1 MTASKK
7 ESVPQEV
14 RTLEG
19 EALRGLLKTQKMQQ
33 QDLAE
38 AADIG
43 SKSYLNQILTGLRP
57 LNIEVAASIAAVL
70 GVRIDSFSK
79 RLADQIRQ
87 AHEHVERTY
96 PGHEAEPAP
105 MPAAAEPTRLLRF
118 EAARSERASAWP
130 FRALSPAEYAE
141 ISEGG
146 RSDLEQLARGMY
158 MEARRLKT
166 GAG

>member
-1 MTASKK
+1 MTTKTALAQEIK
-7 ESVPQEV
+7 EA
-14 RTLEG
+14 EG
-19 EALRGLLKTQKMQQ
+19 KALREILAAQKVRH
-33 QDLAE
+33 QDLARE
-38 AADIG
+38 AG
-43 SKSYLNQILTGLRP
+43 VGTSGYLSQLLSGERP
-57 LNIEVAASIAAVL
+57 MNIEVAASIAAAL
-70 GVRIDSFSK
+70 GVRIDRFSK

-96 PGHEAEPAP
+96 TPGHEAEPAP
-105 MPAAAEPTRLLRF
+105 MPAAAEPSRLLRF
-118 EAARSERASAWP
+118 DAARAERASAWP